1 MVTMTATAARNNI
14 KKLWTT
20 AATEPVTIET
30 AGKPIAVV
38 ISPDEYTRLKSRA
51 KPRKLG
57 FAKDI
62 LAGIDVDALLA
73 TPIDDV
79 FAEYMP

>member
-1 MVTMTATAARNNI
+1 MNATTARNNI
-14 KKLWTT
+14 KKLWN
-20 AATEPVTIET
+20 AAAQEPVTIES

-38 ISPDEYTRLKSRA
+38 LSPQEYARLKQSG
-51 KPRKLG
+51 KKRKLG

-62 LAGIDVDALLA
+62 FEGVDVDELLA
-73 TPIDDV
+73 TPIDDI